1 MKFFLMKFFFV
12 LMILGLFSG
21 LTVAQTDKNVS
32 AIRKAVETVNRNS
45 GKLKQSTVKLDGIST
60 EGAELTVFRD
70 KTEIKKIN
78 AQIFGEMGYSML
90 ELYYQD
96 EKPIFIYEREFRY
109 EKPFGKVLKII
120 PTRFYFSGEKLVK
133 MLYAKREIYTDDKE
147 YNEMRDRIIS
157 LSKTIFEAA
166 KDKAKTS

>member
-1 MKFFLMKFFFV
+1 MKFFLT
-12 LMILGLFSG
+12 LLILVLFSG
-21 LTVAQTDKNVS
+21 LVVAQTDKNVS
-32 AIRKAVETVNRNS
+32 AIRKAVEIINRNS
-45 GKLKQSTVKLDGIST
+45 SKLKQSTVKLDGIST

-90 ELYYQD
+90 ELYYRD

-120 PTRFYFSGEKLVK
+120 PTRFYFDGEKLVK

-157 LSKTIFEAA
+157 LSKTIFDAA
-166 KDKAKTS
+166 KNKAKAS